1 MQTIVN
7 LCELTTFSVYKIF
20 DSKKKPRKKVRS
32 MTLPPKRFLE
42 ITVRLC
48 RAALSRRGCV
58 IMILIVPCSD
68 IFRLAVTMLQ
78 LMCNTPSIRRQV
90 KHQFHNTLKSFLK
103 VLTEGVTSYLTE
115 KYFLTFFLLQRL
127 LAFQVLTQC

>member
-1 MQTIVN
+1 
-7 LCELTTFSVYKIF
+7 
-20 DSKKKPRKKVRS
+20 
-32 MTLPPKRFLE
+32 
-42 ITVRLC
+42 
-48 RAALSRRGCV
+48 
-58 IMILIVPCSD
+58 MILIVPCSD

-115 KYFLTFFLLQRL
+115 KYFLTFFFTSKNFSISSLDSVLVYRIINTHFFSVTFHSPNFVKVTNILLVIIFPSATKSNYL
-127 LAFQVLTQC
+127 LLCDFEHDFSDLDTG